1 MFRTKD
7 FHHPFEGLANDLSEQ
22 PRLVENLGPSNQ
34 MLMLEDHGPIV
45 ACPTLEEAFA
55 GMFFFT
61 RACKYQVKAL
71 AAAGGDLDKINMPDE
86 STMDEMVKRMEK
98 FDEAPSGHKGAH
110 NQDESDKAEGSTGE
124 VMHDTPGLM
133 FAYARRSA
141 EKIFGADSIYR

>member
-61 RACKYQVKAL
+61 RACKY
-71 AAAGGDLDKINMPDE
+71 
-86 STMDEMVKRMEK
+86 
-98 FDEAPSGHKGAH
+98 
-110 NQDESDKAEGSTGE
+110 
-124 VMHDTPGLM
+124 
-133 FAYARRSA
+133 
-141 EKIFGADSIYR
+141 